1 MSSALWSA
9 AETRGRVPWIG
20 VDDPSEMQRLQ
31 AEHSAKMQIISNLQ
45 LGGSENL
52 AAADDPRH
60 ALQEKRGLADLWY
73 VDGVDIFCHPILVP
87 SYLQEFDDANEKV
100 GGERSPQ
107 KTEVIYYVEDLDAA
121 PRLLPKQPL
130 ETRFAAVI
138 ETASTTYLEAFDSE
152 NQATAKL
159 CFQKTAQAADEA
171 WQQTGVSAQTCFLV
185 VTFCIDPSSRA
196 IDV

>member
-1 MSSALWSA
+1 MQNKEMSSALWSA

-31 AEHSAKMQIISNLQ
+31 AEHSAKMQIISNFQ

-52 AAADDPRH
+52 AAVDDPRH
-60 ALQEKRGLADLWY
+60 ALQERRGLADLWY
-73 VDGVDIFCHPILVP
+73 VDGVDILCHPILVP

-121 PRLLPKQPL
+121 PRLLPKQPFK
-130 ETRFAAVI
+130 TRFAAVI
-138 ETASTTYLEAFDSE
+138 ETASTTYLEAFGTE

-159 CFQKTAQAADEA
+159 CFQKNGPGSRRGMAANR
-171 WQQTGVSAQTCFLV
+171 W
-185 VTFCIDPSSRA
+185 FCSNVFPCCDLLH
-196 IDV
+196 